1 MKIKKLSDTDF
12 QIYLCGNIYDTKEI
26 IKQVQKLLKLQGF
39 YKVVVVFKDIGIFLK
54 LIKLDD
60 SFYKDTLDL
69 KIENRDE
76 DIYFKTDDY
85 FIISNLSRILF
96 LNGKYYGL
104 VDGSFDEILEKVEF
118 GEFILDSDMKDVFSK
133 GFVL

>member
-118 GEFILDSDMKDVFSK
+118 GELILDSDMKDVFSK